1 MAPIARHNP
10 QGVLEDIAQ
19 QFTLGDEQLLSI
31 TQQFLDD
38 FALGLGDYGNAMA
51 MIPTFV
57 TGVPDGTETGTFL
70 ALDLGGTNLRVCEVQ
85 LHGDQTFNL
94 RQQKYKVSTALKTGE
109 ASALFDY
116 LADSVDAFLTE
127 SGYEFP
133 DADDTPVAAVP
144 LGFTFSFPV
153 EQTALDSGTLLTWT
167 KGFGARN
174 AVGNDVVKLLQDA
187 FNRKHLHVRCVALVN
202 DTVGALL
209 SRAYTA
215 GGCVLGAIFGT
226 GTNGAYLERVA
237 NITKL
242 KNAPAAA
249 QGGDMIINTE
259 WGAFNNSR
267 SQLPTTVFDNVLD
280 RQSIN
285 PHFQAFEKFISG
297 MYLGEITRNV
307 LLSLVDAAPRPIL
320 FSGQSSKEL
329 NEHYGL
335 DTAVMSAVEEAWEGK
350 KDDSEEIKKEEVEVK
365 KEHGDLPP
373 DNATALSGT
382 SKTDGSSQAPLTPTP
397 APSGVTTTASAS
409 TTALKSANKLPPTLS
424 VPELFEDDVKNT
436 LDHLDKSILTRLER
450 VRQVIISQLHI
461 KSEYVSLRDAA
472 VVRFVVGLVSTRAAA
487 LSACAVATVA
497 VQTGAAKLGKSAN
510 KGSGER
516 QKFAV
521 GVDGSLIQFY
531 PNFEVHLRESL
542 RVLVGEEVERSVEIG
557 MAKDGSGVG
566 AALCALQ
573 AMKQLKK

>member
-1 MAPIARHNP
+1 LERYYL
-10 QGVLEDIAQ
+10 VLI
-19 QFTLGDEQLLSI
+19 LLVAVSWVI
-31 TQQFLDD
+31 D
-38 FALGLGDYGNAMA
+38 ALIN
-51 MIPTFV
+51 
-57 TGVPDGTETGTFL
+57 
-70 ALDLGGTNLRVCEVQ
+70 CK
-85 LHGDQTFNL
+85 DQSEL
-94 RQQKYKVSTALKTGE
+94 ST
-109 ASALFDY
+109 
-116 LADSVDAFLTE
+116 
-127 SGYEFP
+127 
-133 DADDTPVAAVP
+133 
-144 LGFTFSFPV
+144 
-153 EQTALDSGTLLTWT
+153 
-167 KGFGARN
+167 
-174 AVGNDVVKLLQDA
+174 
-187 FNRKHLHVRCVALVN
+187 
-202 DTVGALL
+202 
-209 SRAYTA
+209 
-215 GGCVLGAIFGT
+215 GAIFGT
-226 GTNGAYLERVA
+226 GTNGAYLERVS

-242 KNAPAAA
+242 KNDPAAA

-365 KEHGDLPP
+365 KEHGDLSA
-373 DNATALSGT
+373 DNAAALSGT

-409 TTALKSANKLPPTLS
+409 TTALKPAGKLPPTLS
-424 VPELFEDDVKNT
+424 VPELFKDGVKDS

-461 KSEYVSLRDAA
+461 KPEHVSLRDAA

-542 RVLVGEEVERSVEIG
+542 RALVGEEVERSVEIG

-566 AALCALQ
+566 GMSPPGLSRGLSSFDFSGTVRPAGYETTEEVNQGIYRKCTLCITVLNELPLRHHQ
-573 AMKQLKK
+573 GVWERCGSQPR